1 MNHPPHPMNHPTHP
15 MNHPVF
21 VVTGAPN
28 KGKSTFIKAMT
39 NDESVVVREHART
52 TMSAKPYPFKIERE
66 QEGKI
71 ELETCFTLWDTPGFE
86 NAAEMYEILLEWGI
100 RDSDHPIELIRKFL
114 DFYAGNPDFAYELE
128 IFKPIA
134 DYACIVYVADC
145 SKRFRES
152 EYLREIELIR
162 FTRLPR
168 IAILNPIDGDRYLD
182 SWRSGLTD
190 YFNNIKVFNP
200 HKTTFDE
207 KLRILGAFSHLDD
220 EWEEPLNRVIEA
232 LKKQRENVLEECAR
246 VIRRTVLQ
254 IFDREF
260 SVRYD
265 GVRDEDEH
273 RDELLQQVRDF
284 VHKTMNDAQREISRR
299 FGLHI
304 EFTFE
309 QEFADNDLFDT
320 AVRRKNLSVHQR
332 AMINALV
339 GGGIGVAID
348 AAAGGLTFGVFT
360 AALGVGGGLAAYM
373 KDISPMDL
381 VKTGRF
387 DPNEERFYVDALN
400 PELGLLVINRL
411 RQVVA
416 VLYNRTAANTETV
429 VVRKD
434 LDPSGLRKISSLLK
448 NIATS
453 RKHHYSEKH
462 KKELLDFIHEALK
475 ADRKGVQ
482 MGTVE
487 QA

>member
-1 MNHPPHPMNHPTHP
+1 MK
-15 MNHPVF
+15 HPVF

-28 KGKSTFIKAMT
+28 KGKSTFIKTMT
-39 NDESVVVREHART
+39 NDESVVVREYART
-52 TMSAKPYPFKIERE
+52 TISAKPYPFKIERE
-66 QEGKI
+66 HDGKI

-86 NAAEMYEILLEWGI
+86 NAAEMHEILLEWGI

-114 DFYAGNPDFAYELE
+114 EAYAGNPDFSCELE

-134 DYACIVYVADC
+134 GYACIVYVADC

-168 IAILNPIDGDRYLD
+168 IAILNPIDGDRYLEA
-182 SWRSGLTD
+182 WRSGLTD

-200 HKTTFDE
+200 QTTTFDE

-220 EWEEPLNRVIEA
+220 EWEKPLNRVIEA

-246 VIRRTVLQ
+246 VIRKTVLH
-254 IFDREF
+254 IFDQEF

-265 GVRDEDEH
+265 GIRDEDEH
-273 RDELLQQVRDF
+273 RQELLQQVRDY
-284 VHKTMNDAQREISRR
+284 VHATMNDAQREISRR

-309 QEFADNDLFDT
+309 REFANNDLFDE

-348 AAAGGLTFGVFT
+348 TAAGGLTFGVFT

-400 PELGLLVINRL
+400 PELGILVMNRL

-429 VVRKD
+429 TVRKD
-434 LDPSGLRKISSLLK
+434 LDPSGLRKISSLMK
-448 NIATS
+448 KIATS
-453 RKHHYSEKH
+453 RKYRYSEKH
-462 KKELLDFIHEALK
+462 KKELLDFIHETLK

-482 MGTVE
+482 VE
-487 QA
+487 TG